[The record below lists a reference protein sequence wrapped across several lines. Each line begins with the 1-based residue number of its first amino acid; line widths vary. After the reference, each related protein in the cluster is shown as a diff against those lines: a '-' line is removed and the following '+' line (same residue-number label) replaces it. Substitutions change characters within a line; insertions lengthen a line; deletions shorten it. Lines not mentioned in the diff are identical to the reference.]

1 MSLTDWCFVM
11 DQHTR
16 TQISGCW
23 GLEVSPQPQPRCD
36 DETGIM
42 NTLRTA
48 SCFRRH
54 HQWSSESE
62 MRTFGS
68 SMWSN
73 HLACS
78 SQLGCYLWLEMW
90 QHRVCIERERERRH
104 SKDWHLGCLAHSAD
118 GGKLGTVHWLNIHYT
133 ESGNTI
139 SRNIQP
145 IPHLPASHSY
155 RKWQNIIPDRESRNE
170 SWK

>member
-11 DQHTR
+11 DQV
-16 TQISGCW
+16 SGLRMLRSW
-23 GLEVSPQPQPRCD
+23 GLSPQPQPRCD

-90 QHRVCIERERERRH
+90 QHRVCIERERGDIVKTDILGASLTRQTEASLARCTDSIYITLSQGIQSPEIYNPSHIFRR
-104 SKDWHLGCLAHSAD
+104 ATA
-118 GGKLGTVHWLNIHYT
+118 
-133 ESGNTI
+133 
-139 SRNIQP
+139 
-145 IPHLPASHSY
+145 
-155 RKWQNIIPDRESRNE
+155 RKWQNIIPDRE
-170 SWK
+170 